1 MKINS
6 GQSFYRKPA
15 LPTWFTYTAFSC
27 SKVMDKTIGEKL
39 DKNVAIDKNHGP
51 ACMYSL
57 PLLQSIYRLEQCSW
71 LKIMQCNHRLYLY
84 NYSLWYN
91 D

>member
-15 LPTWFTYTAFSC
+15 LPTWFTNTAFSC

-39 DKNVAIDKNHGP
+39 DKTVAIDKNHGP
-51 ACMYSL
+51 AC
-57 PLLQSIYRLEQCSW
+57 IAFHCS
-71 LKIMQCNHRLYLY
+71 NLYIDWS
-84 NYSLWYN
+84 NARG
-91 D
+91 